1 MRGRRKRA
9 RHQLLVP
16 PSREGKDF
24 NAAVRMI
31 VSVER
36 GQGTR
41 RDVNCK
47 RLLAPPLEIYHVVHL
62 RSARAGLRVARREAD
77 RPWPL
82 ASLQTHWTPRRRRLW
97 PAHHQFNAFARSPT
111 VLPNQR
117 RGRGARR
124 ARPVHAGRRFLSA
137 PPSIPSH
144 VAPHARRDFRKKQ
157 ARPCARRVPSSHMGG
172 SPVACDPHHHRSL
185 STPMDRSIC
194 KMRLGSPRVTSPAAL

>member
-124 ARPVHAGRRFLSA
+124 VRPVPAGRRFLSA

-157 ARPCARRVPSSHMGG
+157 ARPCARRVPPRRPRTWEDRPSHVTLITIALY
-172 SPVACDPHHHRSL
+172 PRRWI
-185 STPMDRSIC
+185 DRSARC
-194 KMRLGSPRVTSPAAL
+194 GWARRV

>member
-124 ARPVHAGRRFLSA
+124 GHGPRG
-137 PPSIPSH
+137 PSLF
-144 VAPHARRDFRKKQ
+144 V
-157 ARPCARRVPSSHMGG
+157 G
-172 SPVACDPHHHRSL
+172 SPVHPQPRRAPCP
-185 STPMDRSIC
+185 P
-194 KMRLGSPRVTSPAAL
+194 RLPEEAGPALCATCSVLAHGRIARRM